1 MSFVKNIGAF
11 LKDRFS
17 LLSVF
22 GGAVLNAYALVLA
35 LNLSLGLLIIAR
47 GGEVPPAQALFF
59 ATSAICG
66 VTILF
71 FALYA
76 LSFYSARLYKIL
88 AYALVALNAIFAIAQ
103 IFLIYS

>member
-1 MSFVKNIGAF
+1 MSLAKNIGAF

-22 GGAVLNAYALVLA
+22 DGAVLNAYTLVLV
-35 LNLSLGLLIIAR
+35 LNLALGLLLIAR
-47 GGEVPPAQALFF
+47 GGELFSAQALFF
-59 ATSAICG
+59 AISAICG

-76 LSFYSARLYKIL
+76 LSF
-88 AYALVALNAIFAIAQ
+88 IAPGY
-103 IFLIYS
+103 IKFSPLRFWR